1 MEENVVRLPGWR
13 GRPHQECG
21 ALRAI
26 RVAYAGPK
34 VLEMP
39 VRPTAPAPPQA
50 QDSSVVRRLA
60 AGLIDAALC
69 VALSLALF
77 FLPAWGFSSP
87 TETVPAAKSLL
98 EFWAGL
104 DGVEIAF
111 FVLFFLFLAGF
122 TSAIYRMLF
131 AKSSWHTTPGKIVAG
146 LARQ

>member
-1 MEENVVRLPGWR
+1 MRLPGWR

-26 RVAYAGPK
+26 RVADAGPK

-50 QDSSVVRRLA
+50 HDSSVLRKLA

-77 FLPAWGFSSP
+77 FLPALVFSNP
-87 TETVPAAKSLL
+87 AEPVPAANSLR

-104 DGVEIAF
+104 DGAEIAF
-111 FVLFFLFLAGF
+111 FALFFLFLAGF
-122 TSAIYRMLF
+122 TPAIYRMLF
-131 AKSSWHTTPGKIVAG
+131 ARHTTPGQIVTG
-146 LARQ
+146 LGRR